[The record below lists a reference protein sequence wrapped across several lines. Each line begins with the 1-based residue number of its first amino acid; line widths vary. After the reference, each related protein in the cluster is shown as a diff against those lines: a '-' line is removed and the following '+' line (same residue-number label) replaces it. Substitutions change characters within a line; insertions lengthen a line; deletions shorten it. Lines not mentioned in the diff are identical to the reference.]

1 MKKFPALL
9 LLLFTGAFSL
19 NAQLLYK
26 CESPNGDT
34 ITWIMGTMH
43 YTDRD
48 GFREDPI
55 FDSLIAAADVF
66 FEEPLLNE
74 HLSPEQLARLSRAQ
88 RYEGGKT
95 LKDFVSKKDLKQLTA
110 QLSGQLNVAP
120 SVIRHSFIY
129 APFFMLSKLPP
140 KDSLRHLEL
149 DNYLIAKAKL
159 HKRRIVPL
167 DHPDSIH
174 QTALI
179 LREKHQPE
187 WLLKVYPSYYKTN
200 AMLEKAYRAQDTA
213 KVISFLG
220 YSADTLLI
228 TRRNEQ
234 WVKIIERES
243 GKKNF
248 IEAGLAHVIAPF
260 DGLLDYFRRKKW
272 NVSGVHVNLF
282 AEENN

>member
-9 LLLFTGAFSL
+9 WSLFMTALSV
-19 NAQLLYK
+19 NAQVLYK
-26 CESPNGDT
+26 CESPNSDT
-34 ITWIMGTMH
+34 TTWIMGTIH
-43 YTDRD
+43 YTDRN
-48 GFREDPI
+48 GFLEDPV
-55 FDSLIAAADVF
+55 FDSLIAGVDVF
-66 FEEPLLNE
+66 FEEPLLDE
-74 HLSPEQLARLSRAQ
+74 HLSREQLARLSHAQ

-95 LKDFVSKKDLKQLTA
+95 LKDFVSRKQLKQLTNH
-110 QLSGQLNVAP
+110 LSGQLNVSP

-149 DNYLIAKAKL
+149 DNYLIGKAKL
-159 HKRRIVPL
+159 YNRRIVPL

-174 QTALI
+174 QTALV
-179 LREKHQPE
+179 LRERHQPE
-187 WLLKVYPSYYKTN
+187 WLLKVYPTYYKTN
-200 AMLEKAYRAQDTA
+200 ALLEKAYRTQDTA
-213 KVISFLG
+213 KVIAFLG

-248 IEAGLAHVIAPF
+248 IEAGLAHVIAPS
-260 DGLLDYFRRKKW
+260 DGLLDYFRRKYWK
-272 NVSGVHVNLF
+272 VSGVHVNLF
-282 AEENN
+282 SQAGN